1 MEYFIYQPLVRLQDF
16 IKFFWVF
23 ETQASPINLYVHS
36 ATASGCAKLAFQY
49 QGSMGIAQAQGKFE
63 KVFTT
68 SLQAQTQRAQKFITS
83 EKVGVFGIYFHPYA
97 LPYLFSV
104 PAEALNNQHV
114 EVSSLLGRPGLDLE
128 EQIMTAKT
136 HLERINIASAFFE
149 KRLDAISVRHP
160 GIIAS
165 IHHIIRMQGVV
176 NIDDLVQRNF
186 LSQRQFERNF
196 KTVTGFSPKM
206 FSRIVRFENCI
217 DLYLKGDVSLT
228 EIAYTFGY
236 YDQSHFIRDFK
247 EFAGE
252 HPSAYFSQDLSMF
265 TSV

>member
-1 MEYFIYQPLVRLQDF
+1 MNYLIYQPPARLQDF

-23 ETQASPINLYVHS
+23 ETQASPINPYKHA

-49 QGSMGIAQAQGKFE
+49 QGSMEIAQAQGKYE

-68 SLQAQTQRAQKFITS
+68 SLQAQTQRAQKFIAS
-83 EKVGVFGIYFHPYA
+83 GKVGVFGIYFQPYA

-114 EVSSLLGRPGLDLE
+114 EISSLLGRPGLDLE

-136 HLERINIASAFFE
+136 HPERVQMASAFFE

-165 IHHIIRMQGVV
+165 IHHIIRLRGMV
-176 NIDDLVQRNF
+176 NMDELVQCNF

-196 KTVTGFSPKM
+196 KAATGFSPKM

-217 DLYLKGDVSLT
+217 DLYLQGNASLT

-265 TSV
+265 SSV